1 MRSYTKSTIKSFYI
15 TLFVSSMLLCT
26 TSIYSAEAVK
36 QAEPVEGE
44 GGRGSVRAVANLFKE
59 NCAVCHGEQLEGAA
73 LGSPLVG
80 HDLLHGDQ
88 IADVMHNISA
98 GFIDKGMPAW
108 SKVLNEQE
116 IKGLALWIIELRENI
131 TMADFRLT
139 KEIVIP
145 TDTIKSELH
154 HLRLDVVVEDLDP
167 IPYSIAPLANGEILL
182 TEKMRGLRVITA
194 QGEVGEYITGTPKV
208 YDDVPRPNGL
218 DWGQG
223 RMLDVKPHP
232 NFADNGWIYLHYTD
246 RCDDCNELSR
256 TTKKP
261 VSMNAL
267 VRGRIKDGAW
277 VDQETIYKAPIET
290 YSGFTDL
297 AAGGR
302 TAFDPEGY
310 VFISVGTRG
319 RSQDLSAPDGK
330 THRLHD
336 DGRIP
341 VDNPYVEDS
350 KALSTI
356 WSFGH
361 RSPQGLEFNTK
372 TRELWGSEHGPRGG
386 DEVNLLKPKRNYG
399 WPAFSKGQNYDGTEV
414 KEGREELELDL
425 QDIEQPVVDFTP
437 SPAISSFVFYDGEA
451 FPQWRDH
458 LIVASLKAADLY
470 RVEIENNK
478 TIKKE
483 VLIDNLARIRDVELG
498 PGGEIYLLL
507 EHTSGGKIVKVV
519 APDDSQAIATRQ

>member
-1 MRSYTKSTIKSFYI
+1 MRRYIK
-15 TLFVSSMLLCT
+15 TLIVSSTLLFT
-26 TSIYSAEAVK
+26 THAFSAEAPEP
-36 QAEPVEGE
+36 AEQPAEQTTEQV

-73 LGSPLVG
+73 LGTPLVG

-88 IADVMHNISA
+88 IADVIDNIAA
-98 GFIDKGMPAW
+98 GFADKGMPAW
-108 SKVLNEQE
+108 SKVLTEQE

-131 TMADFRLT
+131 TMSDFRLT
-139 KEIVIP
+139 KEIEIP
-145 TDTIKSELH
+145 ADPIKSELH
-154 HLRLDVVVEDLDP
+154 DLRLEVVVENLDP
-167 IPYSIAPLANGEILL
+167 IPYSIAPLADGQILL
-182 TEKMRGLRVITA
+182 TEKMRGLRVISA
-194 QGEVGEYITGTPKV
+194 QGEVGAYITGTPKV
-208 YDDVPRPNGL
+208 YDDVPRPNSL

-232 NFADNGWIYLHYTD
+232 NYAENGWIYLHYTE
-246 RCDDCNELSR
+246 RCNDCNELSKK
-256 TTKKP
+256 TNKP

-267 VRGRIKDGAW
+267 VRGKIKDGAW
-277 VDQETIYKAPIET
+277 VDQQTIYRAPIET

-330 THRLHD
+330 IHRLHD
-336 DGRIP
+336 DGRVP

-350 KALSTI
+350 HALSTI
-356 WSFGH
+356 WSYGH
-361 RSPQGLEFNTK
+361 RSPQGLEFNAK
-372 TRELWGSEHGPRGG
+372 TGELWGSEHGPRGG

-414 KEGREELELDL
+414 NRSRDELELEL
-425 QDIEQPVVDFTP
+425 KDIEQPVVDFTP
-437 SPAISSFVFYDGEA
+437 SPAISSFVFYQGEA
-451 FPQWRDH
+451 FPKWRDH

-470 RVEIENNK
+470 RVEINNN
-478 TIKKE
+478 TTVKKE
-483 VLIDNLARIRDVELG
+483 VLIDNLARIRDVEIG
-498 PGGEIYLLL
+498 PAGEIFLLL
-507 EHTSGGKIVKVV
+507 EHTGGGKIVKVV
-519 APDDSQAIATRQ
+519 PADKGQAIATLPTLQ